1 LWRGENVE
9 NFFSGFCSCRSACC
23 AAAGG
28 LCVEKKLQ
36 KVLAVSELA
45 VPLQPQTGKRPT
57 APRAPAGAR
66 AGPGEKTEEKFAQVK
81 YSVYLCNAFASHSKN
96 DVSDFFDTS
105 FDWGDL

>member
-1 LWRGENVE
+1 MLKIFLWFLWLSFSLLRG
-9 NFFSGFCSCRSACC
+9 CC
-23 AAAGG
+23 GVGG
-28 LCVEKKLQ
+28 EKKLQ

-81 YSVYLCNAFASHSKN
+81 YSAYLCNTFASHSKN